1 MSIRKLTKVV
11 TTNTAQNI
19 LTNSPFFEP
28 KVIKKT
34 LDILKTVQWDH
45 NWTNLNP
52 TYAQQTK
59 IWFPNIDLLKSSQLL
74 KLTKTGLGLCIQYIT
89 GHNWLL
95 RHKRYYLDNP
105 NMDLTCR
112 LCNEVN
118 STEDAVHF
126 WSHCKAMQI
135 NRNRITAILK
145 RDKEADKVSFTQP
158 LMWSPKQLDRFLTEP
173 SIVQLLSDP
182 GEE

>member
-1 MSIRKLTKVV
+1 
-11 TTNTAQNI
+11 
-19 LTNSPFFEP
+19 
-28 KVIKKT
+28 
-34 LDILKTVQWDH
+34 
-45 NWTNLNP
+45 
-52 TYAQQTK
+52 
-59 IWFPNIDLLKSSQLL
+59 
-74 KLTKTGLGLCIQYIT
+74 
-89 GHNWLL
+89 
-95 RHKRYYLDNP
+95 
-105 NMDLTCR
+105 MDLTCR

-126 WSHCKAMQI
+126 WSQCKAMQI